1 MTFLALIAIIFFGF
15 AVYNLTCAFV
25 DIPTKKTSQMMM
37 LSRKQ
42 QGTKNEKLLDVY
54 VTKIAG
60 WIAPY
65 LRLDRLKRN
74 KVQCALDI
82 AGLQLTPEIYTARA
96 WVTAGAVGLCAI
108 PMAFLIPLLVPIL
121 IGLAVALWF
130 STYYAAFDFVKKRRK
145 LIEGE
150 IPRFALT
157 VGQSLENDR
166 DVLKIL
172 TSYRRV
178 AGKDFGAEL
187 DQTIADMKTGNYENA
202 LIRFETRIGSPML
215 SDVIRG
221 LIGVLR
227 GDDQRM
233 YFKMIT
239 FDMRQIE
246 QNNLKKEAAKRPKK
260 IQRYSMM
267 MLICIMIIYLV
278 VKRQISFLF
287 EDPGFCIDV
296 FCTIAEPVR
305 YYNRDTESGA
315 WYSSTPDWH
324 ENGSLIREDLIFEVI
339 ANGVV
344 CALDGNG
351 NFEGK
356 KTFVPFYQFRQ
367 SLVQSVHTQHPH
379 LQDHEALREKLLSL
393 PDARETVGHGWYWE
407 NWLFATDV
415 ENTAEEAVDSAE
427 WLNSQFHILAVR
439 YTHKPTGFVFTNYRF
454 RDKRAE
460 AKSSGHD
467 LLLYDWKDQ

>member
-1 MTFLALIAIIFFGF
+1 
-15 AVYNLTCAFV
+15 
-25 DIPTKKTSQMMM
+25 M

-74 KVQCALDI
+74 KVQRALDI
-82 AGLQLTPEIYTARA
+82 AGLQLTPEVYTARA

-278 VKRQISFLF
+278 VL
-287 EDPGFCIDV
+287 
-296 FCTIAEPVR
+296 CTEVM
-305 YYNRDTESGA
+305 SSLGA
-315 WYSSTPDWH
+315 FF
-324 ENGSLIREDLIFEVI
+324 G
-339 ANGVV
+339 
-344 CALDGNG
+344 
-351 NFEGK
+351 
-356 KTFVPFYQFRQ
+356 
-367 SLVQSVHTQHPH
+367 
-379 LQDHEALREKLLSL
+379 
-393 PDARETVGHGWYWE
+393 
-407 NWLFATDV
+407 
-415 ENTAEEAVDSAE
+415 
-427 WLNSQFHILAVR
+427 
-439 YTHKPTGFVFTNYRF
+439 
-454 RDKRAE
+454 
-460 AKSSGHD
+460 
-467 LLLYDWKDQ
+467 

>member
-1 MTFLALIAIIFFGF
+1 
-15 AVYNLTCAFV
+15 
-25 DIPTKKTSQMMM
+25 MMM

-74 KVQCALDI
+74 KVQRALDI
-82 AGLQLTPEIYTARA
+82 AGLQLTPEVYTARA

-233 YFKMIT
+233 YFKMIC

-278 VKRQISFLF
+278 VL
-287 EDPGFCIDV
+287 
-296 FCTIAEPVR
+296 CTEVM
-305 YYNRDTESGA
+305 SSLGA
-315 WYSSTPDWH
+315 FF
-324 ENGSLIREDLIFEVI
+324 G
-339 ANGVV
+339 
-344 CALDGNG
+344 
-351 NFEGK
+351 
-356 KTFVPFYQFRQ
+356 
-367 SLVQSVHTQHPH
+367 
-379 LQDHEALREKLLSL
+379 
-393 PDARETVGHGWYWE
+393 
-407 NWLFATDV
+407 
-415 ENTAEEAVDSAE
+415 
-427 WLNSQFHILAVR
+427 
-439 YTHKPTGFVFTNYRF
+439 
-454 RDKRAE
+454 
-460 AKSSGHD
+460 
-467 LLLYDWKDQ
+467 

>member
-1 MTFLALIAIIFFGF
+1 MTFLALIAIIFFSF

-74 KVQCALDI
+74 KVQRALDI
-82 AGLQLTPEIYTARA
+82 AGLQLTPEVYTARA

-108 PMAFLIPLLVPIL
+108 PMALLIPLLVPIL

-246 QNNLKKEAAKRPKK
+246 QNNLKKEAAKRPK
-260 IQRYSMM
+260 R
-267 MLICIMIIYLV
+267 
-278 VKRQISFLF
+278 
-287 EDPGFCIDV
+287 
-296 FCTIAEPVR
+296 
-305 YYNRDTESGA
+305 
-315 WYSSTPDWH
+315 SSVT
-324 ENGSLIREDLIFEVI
+324 L
-339 ANGVV
+339 
-344 CALDGNG
+344 
-351 NFEGK
+351 
-356 KTFVPFYQFRQ
+356 
-367 SLVQSVHTQHPH
+367 
-379 LQDHEALREKLLSL
+379 
-393 PDARETVGHGWYWE
+393 
-407 NWLFATDV
+407 
-415 ENTAEEAVDSAE
+415 
-427 WLNSQFHILAVR
+427 
-439 YTHKPTGFVFTNYRF
+439 
-454 RDKRAE
+454 
-460 AKSSGHD
+460 
-467 LLLYDWKDQ
+467 

>member
-74 KVQCALDI
+74 KVQRALDI
-82 AGLQLTPEIYTARA
+82 AGLQLTPEVYTARA

-145 LIEGE
+145 LIE
-150 IPRFALT
+150 
-157 VGQSLENDR
+157 
-166 DVLKIL
+166 
-172 TSYRRV
+172 
-178 AGKDFGAEL
+178 
-187 DQTIADMKTGNYENA
+187 TIADMKTGNYENA

-278 VKRQISFLF
+278 VL
-287 EDPGFCIDV
+287 
-296 FCTIAEPVR
+296 CTEVM
-305 YYNRDTESGA
+305 SSLGA
-315 WYSSTPDWH
+315 FF
-324 ENGSLIREDLIFEVI
+324 G
-339 ANGVV
+339 
-344 CALDGNG
+344 
-351 NFEGK
+351 
-356 KTFVPFYQFRQ
+356 
-367 SLVQSVHTQHPH
+367 
-379 LQDHEALREKLLSL
+379 
-393 PDARETVGHGWYWE
+393 
-407 NWLFATDV
+407 
-415 ENTAEEAVDSAE
+415 
-427 WLNSQFHILAVR
+427 
-439 YTHKPTGFVFTNYRF
+439 
-454 RDKRAE
+454 
-460 AKSSGHD
+460 
-467 LLLYDWKDQ
+467 